1 MNSLFEEHSAHKM
14 VFRTLRK
21 RVWANFNRTIMLTQS
36 SFTAPV
42 CGNEK
47 SAVKILC
54 KKCYSERFI
63 RAI

>member
-14 VFRTLRK
+14 VFGTLRK
-21 RVWANFNRTIMLTQS
+21 RVWPNFNRSVMLTQS
-36 SFTAPV
+36 SFTTPV

-47 SAVKILC
+47 SAVKILR
-54 KKCYSERFI
+54 KKCYTERFI